1 MNTEDGVNVRVA
13 HKPEAENDFVRI
25 STYCIHDRMHHSF
38 YLQPDEAVKL
48 AKRLKKVAKKAAVAN
63 RIYHNKGASFDEQRA
78 AIVKAGKGVA
88 PNRPIKNS
96 LELKPCDVILGD
108 WDCSDSPTGQC
119 AYDGLSFNGTD
130 SCLFCCE
137 PLERK

>member
-1 MNTEDGVNVRVA
+1 MNTEDGLNVRVV
-13 HKPEAENDFVRI
+13 HKPEAENDFVRVM
-25 STYCIHDRMHHSF
+25 TYCIHNRMHHSF

-48 AKRLKKVAKKAAVAN
+48 AKRLKKVAKKAVKAN
-63 RIYHNKGASFDEQRA
+63 RIYHGTRPDYAEQRA
-78 AIVKAGKGVA
+78 AVVKAVKGVA
-88 PNRPIKNS
+88 PNRPIKHS

-108 WDCSDSPTGQC
+108 WDCPDSPTKQC
-119 AYDGLSFNGTD
+119 AYDGLSFNSTD